1 MQVNYLTK
9 MRIKRRKF
17 ARKLQQDF
25 GSTNRIINLAWG
37 LVVLGGIVECFWVSG
52 LKHADST
59 LLYALTA
66 LGIIF
71 SFSAMI
77 LACKVLE
84 VSIAYSVFV
93 GIGTAGVVAGEIF
106 IFGEPFSA
114 IKVSLIALLLFAVI
128 ALKFVSQKE
137 DGKAQDE
144 ALVENLSSDLG
155 IDNALD
161 SALQA
166 KRELQKGGLKCAG
179 DFRKKDSRVENP
191 HNEVSHNKN
200 SCDESSHDENSCKKD
215 SHKEDFKKEG
225 RK

>member
-9 MRIKRRKF
+9 MRIKRRRF

-25 GSTNRIINLAWG
+25 GSTSRIINLAWG

-106 IFGEPFSA
+106 IFGEPFSV

-128 ALKFVSQKE
+128 ALKFVSE

-166 KRELQKGGLKCAG
+166 TRELQKGSLKCAG
-179 DFRKKDSRVENP
+179 DLRKKDSRDENS
-191 HNEVSHNKN
+191 HNEVSHNKI
-200 SCDESSHDENSCKKD
+200 SCDENSHDESSYKKD
-215 SHKEDFKKEG
+215 SLKEDFKKEG

>member
-128 ALKFVSQKE
+128 ALKFVSE

-179 DFRKKDSRVENP
+179 DL
-191 HNEVSHNKN
+191 H
-200 SCDESSHDENSCKKD
+200 KKD